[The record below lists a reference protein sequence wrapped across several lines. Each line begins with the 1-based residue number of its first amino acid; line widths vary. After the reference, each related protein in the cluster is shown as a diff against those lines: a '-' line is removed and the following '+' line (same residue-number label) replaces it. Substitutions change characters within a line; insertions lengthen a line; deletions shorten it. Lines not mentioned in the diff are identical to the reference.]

1 MHPRKK
7 KPVGERLALQALQKH
22 YGHPLR
28 ADGPRLQDIRLEE
41 GFLLLSFDQLLSCS
55 VPLQGFEVLDGIT
68 ALYRSVPAA
77 IDGCSVRLD
86 VRELTQPLAVRY
98 GWEPYSLANLTDVRG
113 LPASTFKQEL

>member
-1 MHPRKK
+1 MAVSSDLGDPRDVHPRKK
-7 KPVGERLALQALQKH
+7 KPVGERLALQALEKH

-28 ADGPRLQDIRLEE
+28 ADGPRLQD
-41 GFLLLSFDQLLSCS
+41 F
-55 VPLQGFEVLDGIT
+55 
-68 ALYRSVPAA
+68 
-77 IDGCSVRLD
+77 RLD